1 MSSGRSLPVMSP
13 RILQVKYG
21 AHDWSGRMQMGGQ
34 MQRKRVVKL
43 GAISQPHDGGFQ
55 GELVFIDLEQQ
66 GRESV

>member
-1 MSSGRSLPVMSP
+1 MTG
-13 RILQVKYG
+13 QVECK
-21 AHDWSGRMQMGGQ
+21 W
-34 MQRKRVVKL
+34 VVKL